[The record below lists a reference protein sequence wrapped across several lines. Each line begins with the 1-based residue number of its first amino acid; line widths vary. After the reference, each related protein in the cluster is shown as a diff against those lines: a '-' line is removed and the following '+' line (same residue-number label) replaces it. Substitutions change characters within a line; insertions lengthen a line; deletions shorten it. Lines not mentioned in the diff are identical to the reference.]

1 VTKPRSRA
9 RRSRAP
15 ADDQAARRISRLLR
29 AERLESVAALAAG
42 ISHDLANVLA
52 AVRVTADVL
61 GEQRRT
67 PAAAASLA
75 ALGELADEGIGLARQ
90 ILFLARAM
98 DGEPAPFDLRH
109 LIAEVRRLAR
119 TLFPLPASVVTSYPA
134 QLWVVSGDAAL
145 VYQLLLGACRR
156 LRRAHG
162 PVGGL
167 RIDASNALLDGAHPG
182 IGSSFPPGP
191 YVLVEVAT
199 EVAAEVAARPEAA
212 RAAAPPRVGGA
223 SPSTALRRAL
233 GARGALFEASDLDNG
248 VGLRVHLPAIAEA

>member
-1 VTKPRSRA
+1 VSGPREGA
-9 RRSRAP
+9 RRSATP
-15 ADDQAARRISRLLR
+15 ADDLAARRISRLLR

-52 AVRVTADVL
+52 AVRMTADAL
-61 GEQRRT
+61 GEQPRT

-75 ALGELADEGIGLARQ
+75 ALGELADEGIGLVRQ

-109 LIAEVRRLAR
+109 LVAEVRRLAR
-119 TLFPLPASVVTSYPA
+119 TLFPPPSSVVTRYPA

-162 PVGGL
+162 PAGEL
-167 RIDASNALLDGAHPG
+167 RIGASNAVLDDAHRG
-182 IGSSFPPGP
+182 IGPSFPPGP
-191 YVLVEVAT
+191 YVLVEVA
-199 EVAAEVAARPEAA
+199 AAGAAGPEAA
-212 RAAAPPRVGGA
+212 RAAVARRAGGA
-223 SPSTALRRAL
+223 SPSPALRRAL
-233 GARGALFEASDLDNG
+233 AARGALFEPADLDNG
-248 VGLRVHLPAIAEA
+248 VGLRVHLPAAVGAR